1 METKSLDKDWY
12 SLFGKDI
19 KSPELQE
26 ILSYSSSETF
36 DYKVFNDKEGKHEY
50 YFNYSLGISLSFNN
64 GIFSSV
70 FLYGKYDKKFKAFP
84 GKLPYFLNFDMVNAD
99 VVSFL
104 GEPNQKNG
112 GRTVPISISYDKLG
126 IEFTFLLPIWDITDN
141 KLGFVCLF
149 PKVNNTEN
157 KVNICALCRKDA
169 GSVCSQCKLVSYCSR
184 TCQTTHWKVHKN
196 HCNQYFKSTNPTLKD
211 TK

>member
-1 METKSLDKDWY
+1 MESKSLDKDWH

-26 ILSYSSSETF
+26 ILNFSSSETF
-36 DYKVFNDKEGKHEY
+36 DHKLFQDKEGKHEY
-50 YFNYSLGISLSFNN
+50 YFNYSLGISLSFKN

-70 FLYGKYDKKFKAFP
+70 FLYGKYDKKFKQFP
-84 GKLPYFLNFDMVNAD
+84 GKLPYILNFDMVNTD
-99 VVSFL
+99 IVSFL

-112 GRTVPISISYDKLG
+112 GRTVPISISYERLG

-149 PKVNNTEN
+149 PKVKGNEN
-157 KVNICALCRKDA
+157 KVNICALCRKEA
-169 GSVCSQCKLVSYCSR
+169 ISLCSQCQLVNYCSK
-184 TCQTTHWKVHKN
+184 TCQQTHWKVHKIL
-196 HCNQYFKSTNPTLKD
+196 CSQYAKK
-211 TK
+211 